1 MARREVKPETRPFLP
16 ANIYLCSMQSLYDHI
31 QEAVRY
37 IQERTHMQPRIG
49 IILGTG
55 LGNLTDEI
63 EVETEIEYADIPHF
77 AVATV
82 EGHQGKLVLGRLN
95 GIAVV
100 CMAGRFHYYEG
111 YTMQQVT
118 FPVRVMKFL
127 GIERLVISNASGGLN
142 PDYKA
147 GDIVFIKDHIN
158 SMPESPLRGVNDER
172 LGPRFPDMLRTY
184 DRDINARGLEIA
196 RQHGIRAH
204 EGVYFALQGPNL
216 ETPAEYRFMH
226 LAGAD
231 IVGMSTVP
239 EVIVAKQM
247 SLPLLVVSI
256 VANQGNPEVSSGET
270 TLEEVLAVVAAA
282 EPGMRLI
289 VRELVREMA

>member
-1 MARREVKPETRPFLP
+1 M
-16 ANIYLCSMQSLYDHI
+16 NYLYDHI
-31 QEAVRY
+31 QQAVRY
-37 IQERTHMQPRIG
+37 IQERTSLQPRIG

-77 AVATV
+77 AVSTV
-82 EGHQGKLVLGRLN
+82 EGHKGKLVLGRLN

-111 YTMQQVT
+111 YSMQQVT

-127 GIERLVISNASGGLN
+127 GIERLIISNASGGLN
-142 PDYKA
+142 PGYQA

-158 SMPESPLRGVNDER
+158 SMPENPLRGVNDER

-184 DRDINARGLEIA
+184 DRNINARGLEIA
-196 RQHGIRAH
+196 RQHQIRAH
-204 EGVYFALQGPNL
+204 EGVYFALQGSNL

-226 LAGAD
+226 QAGAD

-270 TLEEVLAVVAAA
+270 TLEEVMAVVAAA
-282 EPGMRLI
+282 EPGVRLI
-289 VRELVREMA
+289 VRELVGEMGVGC